1 MLYDKSEQILRDLY
15 KTASFVVQA
24 ICFLQSGRYFRCMK
38 DVADIACPEE
48 RSIIRTFLD
57 LKNGGEVAFEEM
69 SEALFCWTKGWI
81 GQCVR

>member
-1 MLYDKSEQILRDLY
+1 
-15 KTASFVVQA
+15 
-24 ICFLQSGRYFRCMK
+24 MK